1 MSQVMEVIGSWV
13 NAIGTISSAISSTPM
28 RGLKG
33 EDRKGWEELSFHLDF
48 GGNAFQAIGNI
59 IEAYLGEPSVLED
72 AGEIIQASGNVTV
85 LFSLLAAE
93 AEEEKEEEE
102 KNPDRAI
109 KLNITG
115 NAQQAF
121 GGLIAALD
129 EVSSGDFDVSGFM
142 GNFLQAI
149 GNTLQS
155 LAGFVEL
162 EIEDLKDYLEE
173 TGQVEQP
180 SDLSDGVIFDVLQ
193 EYHGSAPVSEASELS
208 DGIIFDEVQEYTGR
222 LPEDDT
228 VELSNETE
236 DHNGKIS
243 ELVSESSNDEK
254 LNEIEY
260 LFGRLPDYEPID
272 EQYETIPTQQDESIF
287 SQQSEPSDLADGV
300 IFDVLQQYD
309 SETETNPLVKE
320 YEELALLLKYSG
332 SWIQAGG
339 SIISV
344 YAEQKELFKRNS
356 EQDDQDDK
364 EEKTFEKKNNSKRK
378 NKQKKSAENNIEQNQ
393 KKSMSSEYTEIK
405 KKS

>member
-1 MSQVMEVIGSWV
+1 MSQLMEVIGSWV

-59 IEAYLGEPSVLED
+59 IEAFLGEPSVIED

-93 AEEEKEEEE
+93 AEEEKEEGE
-102 KNPDRAI
+102 KDADRAI
-109 KLNITG
+109 KLNMTG

-121 GGLIAALD
+121 GGLLAALEEFSDD
-129 EVSSGDFDVSGFM
+129 EFDVTGFM

-149 GNTLQS
+149 GNTLQV
-155 LAGFVEL
+155 LAGVVEL

-222 LPEDDT
+222 LPENH
-228 VELSNETE
+228 NE
-236 DHNGKIS
+236 KIS
-243 ELVSESSNDEK
+243 ELVSESSNEEK

-260 LFGRLPDYEPID
+260 LFGRLPDYEPI
-272 EQYETIPTQQDESIF
+272 ELQDESIS
-287 SQQSEPSDLADGV
+287 SQQGEPSDLSDGV

-339 SIISV
+339 SIVSV
-344 YAEQKELFKRNS
+344 FAEQKELFKKNS

-364 EEKTFEKKNNSKRK
+364 EEKTLEKKKNSKRK
-378 NKQKKSAENNIEQNQ
+378 KRQKKSAENNIEQNQ
-393 KKSMSSEYTEIK
+393 KKSMTSEYTEVK

>member
-1 MSQVMEVIGSWV
+1 MSQVMEVIGAWV

-33 EDRKGWEELSFHLDF
+33 ENRKRWEDLSFQLDF
-48 GGNAFQAIGNI
+48 GGNTFQAIGNI
-59 IEAYLGEPSVLED
+59 IEAFLGEPSVLED

-93 AEEEKEEEE
+93 AEEEKEEVA
-102 KNPDRAI
+102 KDADRAI

-121 GGLIAALD
+121 GGLIAALE
-129 EVSSGDFDVSGFM
+129 EVSSDDFDVSGFM

-149 GNTLQS
+149 GNTLQV

-173 TGQVEQP
+173 TGQVEVP

-193 EYHGSAPVSEASELS
+193 EYHGSAPVSESSELS

-222 LPEDDT
+222 LPEEDT
-228 VELSNETE
+228 VELKNKIEV
-236 DHNGKIS
+236 HNGKIS
-243 ELVSESSNDEK
+243 ELSSESSNEEI

-260 LFGRLPDYEPID
+260 LFGRIPDYEPIETHD
-272 EQYETIPTQQDESIF
+272 ELISRQQDESI
-287 SQQSEPSDLADGV
+287 SSEQGGPSDLSDGV
-300 IFDVLQQYD
+300 IFDVLQQYAE
-309 SETETNPLVKE
+309 ETETNPLVKE

-344 YAEQKELFKRNS
+344 YSEQKELFKTNAEQKEQEKQELEENKNHRRRN
-356 EQDDQDDK
+356 
-364 EEKTFEKKNNSKRK
+364 KK
-378 NKQKKSAENNIEQNQ
+378 KKSVENKVESNHV
-393 KKSMSSEYTEIK
+393 KSKTLDYTEIK

>member
-1 MSQVMEVIGSWV
+1 MSQVMEVIGAWV
-13 NAIGTISSAISSTPM
+13 NAIGTLSSAISSTPM

-33 EDRKGWEELSFHLDF
+33 DNRKSWEDLSFHLDF
-48 GGNAFQAIGNI
+48 GGNTFQAIGNI
-59 IEAYLGEPSVLED
+59 IEAFLGEPSVIED

-93 AEEEKEEEE
+93 AEEEKEEGE
-102 KNPDRAI
+102 KDADRAI

-129 EVSSGDFDVSGFM
+129 EVSSEDFDVSGFM

-149 GNTLQS
+149 GNTLQV
-155 LAGFVEL
+155 LAGLVEL

-173 TGQVEQP
+173 TGQEEQP

-208 DGIIFDEVQEYTGR
+208 DGIIFDDVQEYTGR

-228 VELSNETE
+228 VELTNEIE
-236 DHNGKIS
+236 VHNENIRS
-243 ELVSESSNDEK
+243 TESSNEEI

-260 LFGRLPDYEPID
+260 LFGRIPDYEPF
-272 EQYETIPTQQDESIF
+272 ETQDDPISSQQDESI
-287 SQQSEPSDLADGV
+287 SSEQGGPSDLSDGV
-300 IFDVLQQYD
+300 IFNVLQQYEE
-309 SETETNPLVKE
+309 ETETNPLVKE

-339 SIISV
+339 SIVSV
-344 YAEQKELFKRNS
+344 YSEQKELFNSNAEQKEQEKQELEENKNPRRRN
-356 EQDDQDDK
+356 
-364 EEKTFEKKNNSKRK
+364 RR
-378 NKQKKSAENNIEQNQ
+378 KKSVENKVESNHE
-393 KKSMSSEYTEIK
+393 KSKTSEYTEIK

>member
-1 MSQVMEVIGSWV
+1 MSQVMEVIGAWV
-13 NAIGTISSAISSTPM
+13 NAIGTLSSAISSTPM

-33 EDRKGWEELSFHLDF
+33 ENRKSWEDLSFHLDF
-48 GGNAFQAIGNI
+48 GGNTFQAIGNI
-59 IEAYLGEPSVLED
+59 IEAFLGEPSVIED

-93 AEEEKEEEE
+93 AEEEKEEGE
-102 KNPDRAI
+102 KDADRAI
-109 KLNITG
+109 KLNMTG

-121 GGLIAALD
+121 GGLIAALE
-129 EVSSGDFDVSGFM
+129 EVSSEDFDVSGFM

-149 GNTLQS
+149 GNTLQV
-155 LAGFVEL
+155 LAGLVEL

-193 EYHGSAPVSEASELS
+193 ESHGSAPVLESSDLS
-208 DGIIFDEVQEYTGR
+208 DGIIFNEVQEYTGR

-228 VELSNETE
+228 VELTNEIE
-236 DHNGKIS
+236 HHNEKIS
-243 ELVSESSNDEK
+243 ELSSESSNEEI

-260 LFGRLPDYEPID
+260 LFGRIPDYEPIEIQD
-272 EQYETIPTQQDESIF
+272 EPIPSQQDGSI
-287 SQQSEPSDLADGV
+287 SSEQGLPSDLSDGV

-309 SETETNPLVKE
+309 EETETNPLVKE

-339 SIISV
+339 SIVSV
-344 YAEQKELFKRNS
+344 YSEQKELFKSNA
-356 EQDDQDDK
+356 EQK
-364 EEKTFEKKNNSKRK
+364 EQEKKALEVNKNPRRRNRK
-378 NKQKKSAENNIEQNQ
+378 KKSVENKIESNQ
-393 KKSMSSEYTEIK
+393 EKSKTSEYTEIK

>member
-33 EDRKGWEELSFHLDF
+33 ENRKRWEDISFHLDF
-48 GGNAFQAIGNI
+48 GGNTFQAIGNI
-59 IEAYLGEPSVLED
+59 IEAFLGEPSVLED

-93 AEEEKEEEE
+93 AEEEKIEEA

-121 GGLIAALD
+121 GGLIAALE
-129 EVSSGDFDVSGFM
+129 EVSSEDFDVSGFM

-149 GNTLQS
+149 GNTLQV
-155 LAGFVEL
+155 LGGLVEL

-173 TGQVEQP
+173 SGQVEAP

-193 EYHGSAPVSEASELS
+193 EYPGIAHQHEASELS
-208 DGIIFDEVQEYTGR
+208 DGIIFDEVQEYQGR
-222 LPEDDT
+222 LPEASD
-228 VELSNETE
+228 LSNGEMNNHKTAVITNEETM
-236 DHNGKIS
+236 
-243 ELVSESSNDEK
+243 
-254 LNEIEY
+254 NEIVM
-260 LFGRLPDYEPID
+260 LFGRIPDYEPI
-272 EQYETIPTQQDESIF
+272 EASDESIS
-287 SQQSEPSDLADGV
+287 SQTAEPILSEQGMPSDLSDGV
-300 IFDVLQQYD
+300 IFDVLQQFEE
-309 SETETNPLVKE
+309 ETETNPLVKE

-339 SIISV
+339 SIVSV
-344 YAEQKELFKRNS
+344 YSEQKELLKVKS
-356 EQDDQDDK
+356 EQK
-364 EEKTFEKKNNSKRK
+364 EQEKKALDS
-378 NKQKKSAENNIEQNQ
+378 
-393 KKSMSSEYTEIK
+393 K
-405 KKS
+405 KKSKRTRNNKKKNSETPLESNQNKNTTSEYSVFRKKS

>member
-1 MSQVMEVIGSWV
+1 MSQVMEVIGAWV

-33 EDRKGWEELSFHLDF
+33 ENRKRWEDTSFHLDF
-48 GGNAFQAIGNI
+48 GGNTFQAIGNI
-59 IEAYLGEPSVLED
+59 IEAFLGEPSVIED

-93 AEEEKEEEE
+93 AEEEKVEEE
-102 KNPDRAI
+102 KDADRAI
-109 KLNITG
+109 KLNMTG

-121 GGLIAALD
+121 GGLIAALE
-129 EVSSGDFDVSGFM
+129 EVSSEDFDVSGFM

-149 GNTLQS
+149 GNTLQV
-155 LAGFVEL
+155 LAGMVEL

-193 EYHGSAPVSEASELS
+193 EYHGSAPYSETSELS

-222 LPEDDT
+222 LPEDGT
-228 VELSNETE
+228 VELTNEIE
-236 DHNGKIS
+236 DHNENILS
-243 ELVSESSNDEK
+243 TESSNEEI

-260 LFGRLPDYEPID
+260 LFGRIPDYEPI
-272 EQYETIPTQQDESIF
+272 ETQDESI
-287 SQQSEPSDLADGV
+287 SSEQDVPSDLSDGV

-309 SETETNPLVKE
+309 EETETNPLVKE

-339 SIISV
+339 SIVSV
-344 YAEQKELFKRNS
+344 YSEQKELFNRNS

-364 EEKTFEKKNNSKRK
+364 EKKTLEKKKNSKRK
-378 NKQKKSAENNIEQNQ
+378 NRQKKSAENNTEQNQ

>member
-13 NAIGTISSAISSTPM
+13 NALGTISSAISSTPM

-129 EVSSGDFDVSGFM
+129 EVSSEDFDVSGFM

-173 TGQVEQP
+173 TGQVEEP

-193 EYHGSAPVSEASELS
+193 EYHGSAPVSETSELS

-236 DHNGKIS
+236 DHNEKIS
-243 ELVSESSNDEK
+243 ELVSESSNEEK

-260 LFGRLPDYEPID
+260 LFGRLPDYEPI
-272 EQYETIPTQQDESIF
+272 ELQDESIY
-287 SQQSEPSDLADGV
+287 SQQSEPSDLSDGV

-344 YAEQKELFKRNS
+344 FAEQKELFKSNAEQKEREKQELEENKNPRRN
-356 EQDDQDDK
+356 
-364 EEKTFEKKNNSKRK
+364 RK
-378 NKQKKSAENNIEQNQ
+378 KKSVENKVESNQ
-393 KKSMSSEYTEIK
+393 EKWKTSEYTEIK
-405 KKS
+405 KKG

>member
-1 MSQVMEVIGSWV
+1 MSQVMEVIGAWV

-33 EDRKGWEELSFHLDF
+33 ENRKRWEDTSFHLDF
-48 GGNAFQAIGNI
+48 GGNTFQAIGNI
-59 IEAYLGEPSVLED
+59 IEAFLGEPSVIED

-93 AEEEKEEEE
+93 AEEEKVEEE
-102 KNPDRAI
+102 KDADRAI
-109 KLNITG
+109 KLNMTG

-121 GGLIAALD
+121 GGLIAALE
-129 EVSSGDFDVSGFM
+129 EVSSEDFDVSGFM

-149 GNTLQS
+149 GNTLQV
-155 LAGFVEL
+155 LAGMVEL

-193 EYHGSAPVSEASELS
+193 EYHGSAPYSETSDLS

-222 LPEDDT
+222 FPEDGT
-228 VELSNETE
+228 VELTNEIE
-236 DHNGKIS
+236 DHNENILS
-243 ELVSESSNDEK
+243 TESSNEEI

-260 LFGRLPDYEPID
+260 LFGRIPDYEPI
-272 EQYETIPTQQDESIF
+272 ETQDESIS
-287 SQQSEPSDLADGV
+287 SQHDESISSEQDVPSDLSDGI

-309 SETETNPLVKE
+309 EETETNPLVKE

-339 SIISV
+339 SIVSV
-344 YAEQKELFKRNS
+344 YSEQKELFKSNAEQKEKEKQELEENKNPRKRN
-356 EQDDQDDK
+356 
-364 EEKTFEKKNNSKRK
+364 
-378 NKQKKSAENNIEQNQ
+378 KKSVENKVESNQ
-393 KKSMSSEYTEIK
+393 VKSKTSEYTEIK

>member
-1 MSQVMEVIGSWV
+1 MSQVMEVIGAWV

-33 EDRKGWEELSFHLDF
+33 ENRKRWEDTSFHLDF
-48 GGNAFQAIGNI
+48 GGNTFQAIGNI
-59 IEAYLGEPSVLED
+59 IEAFLGEPSVIED

-93 AEEEKEEEE
+93 AEEEKVEEE
-102 KNPDRAI
+102 KDADRAI
-109 KLNITG
+109 KLNMTG

-121 GGLIAALD
+121 GGLIAALE
-129 EVSSGDFDVSGFM
+129 EVSSEDFDVSGFM

-149 GNTLQS
+149 GNTLQV
-155 LAGFVEL
+155 LAGMVEL

-193 EYHGSAPVSEASELS
+193 EYHGSAPYSETSELS

-222 LPEDDT
+222 LPEDST
-228 VELSNETE
+228 VELTNEIE
-236 DHNGKIS
+236 DHNENILS
-243 ELVSESSNDEK
+243 TESSNEEI

-260 LFGRLPDYEPID
+260 LFGRIPDYEPI
-272 EQYETIPTQQDESIF
+272 ETQDESI
-287 SQQSEPSDLADGV
+287 SSEQDVPSDLSDGV

-309 SETETNPLVKE
+309 EETETNPLVKE

-339 SIISV
+339 SIVSV
-344 YAEQKELFKRNS
+344 YSEQKELFKSNAEQKEKQELEENKNPRKRN
-356 EQDDQDDK
+356 
-364 EEKTFEKKNNSKRK
+364 RK
-378 NKQKKSAENNIEQNQ
+378 KKSVENKVESNQ
-393 KKSMSSEYTEIK
+393 VKSKTSEYIEIK
-405 KKS
+405 KKN

>member
-1 MSQVMEVIGSWV
+1 MSQVMEVIGAWV

-33 EDRKGWEELSFHLDF
+33 ENRKSWEDLSFHLDF
-48 GGNAFQAIGNI
+48 GGNTFQAIGNI
-59 IEAYLGEPSVLED
+59 IEAFLGEPSVLED

-102 KNPDRAI
+102 KVADRAI
-109 KLNITG
+109 KLNMTG

-121 GGLIAALD
+121 GGLLAALE
-129 EVSSGDFDVSGFM
+129 EVSSEDFDVSGFM

-149 GNTLQS
+149 GNTLQV
-155 LAGFVEL
+155 LAGMVEL

-193 EYHGSAPVSEASELS
+193 EYHGSAPVPETSELS
-208 DGIIFDEVQEYTGR
+208 DGIIFDEAHEYTGR

-228 VELSNETE
+228 VELTNEIE
-236 DHNGKIS
+236 IHNENILS
-243 ELVSESSNDEK
+243 TESSNEEI

-260 LFGRLPDYEPID
+260 LFGRIPDYEPI
-272 EQYETIPTQQDESIF
+272 ETQDESIS
-287 SQQSEPSDLADGV
+287 SQQVESISSEQDVPSDLSDGV

-309 SETETNPLVKE
+309 EETETHPLVKE
-320 YEELALLLKYSG
+320 YEELALLLKYCG

-339 SIISV
+339 SIVSV
-344 YAEQKELFKRNS
+344 YSEQKELFKTNAEQKEQEKQELEENKNPRKRN
-356 EQDDQDDK
+356 
-364 EEKTFEKKNNSKRK
+364 RK
-378 NKQKKSAENNIEQNQ
+378 KKSVENKVESNQ
-393 KKSMSSEYTEIK
+393 EKSKTSDYTEIK

>member
-1 MSQVMEVIGSWV
+1 MSQVMEVIGAWV

-33 EDRKGWEELSFHLDF
+33 ENRKRWEDTSFHLDF
-48 GGNAFQAIGNI
+48 GGNTFQAIGNI
-59 IEAYLGEPSVLED
+59 IEAFLGEPSVIED

-93 AEEEKEEEE
+93 AEEEKVEEE
-102 KNPDRAI
+102 KDADRAI
-109 KLNITG
+109 KLNMTG

-121 GGLIAALD
+121 GGLIAALE
-129 EVSSGDFDVSGFM
+129 EVSSEDFDVSGFM

-149 GNTLQS
+149 GNTLQV
-155 LAGFVEL
+155 LAGMVEL

-193 EYHGSAPVSEASELS
+193 EYHGSAPYSETSELS

-222 LPEDDT
+222 LPEDGT
-228 VELSNETE
+228 VELTNEIE
-236 DHNGKIS
+236 DHNENILS
-243 ELVSESSNDEK
+243 TESSNEEI

-260 LFGRLPDYEPID
+260 LFGRIPDYEPI
-272 EQYETIPTQQDESIF
+272 ETQDESI
-287 SQQSEPSDLADGV
+287 SSEQDVPSDLSDGV

-309 SETETNPLVKE
+309 EETETNPLVKE

-339 SIISV
+339 SIVSV
-344 YAEQKELFKRNS
+344 YSEQKELFNRNS
-356 EQDDQDDK
+356 EQDDK
-364 EEKTFEKKNNSKRK
+364 EKKTLEKKKNSKRK
-378 NKQKKSAENNIEQNQ
+378 NRQKKSAENNTEQNQ

>member
-1 MSQVMEVIGSWV
+1 MEVIGSWV

-33 EDRKGWEELSFHLDF
+33 ENRKSWEELSFHLDF
-48 GGNAFQAIGNI
+48 GGNTFQAIGNI
-59 IEAYLGEPSVLED
+59 IEAFLGEPSVIED

-93 AEEEKEEEE
+93 AEEEKEEGE
-102 KNPDRAI
+102 KDADRAI
-109 KLNITG
+109 KLNMTG

-129 EVSSGDFDVSGFM
+129 EVSSEDFDVSGFM

-149 GNTLQS
+149 GNTLQV
-155 LAGFVEL
+155 LAGLVEL

-193 EYHGSAPVSEASELS
+193 EYHGSAPILETSDLS
-208 DGIIFDEVQEYTGR
+208 DGIIFDEDEVQEYTGR

-236 DHNGKIS
+236 DHNEKIS
-243 ELVSESSNDEK
+243 ELASDSSNEER

-260 LFGRLPDYEPID
+260 LFGRIPDYEPIESQD
-272 EQYETIPTQQDESIF
+272 EPISSQQDESI
-287 SQQSEPSDLADGV
+287 SSEQDVPSDLSDGV

-309 SETETNPLVKE
+309 EETETNPLVKE

-344 YAEQKELFKRNS
+344 YSEQKELFKVNA
-356 EQDDQDDK
+356 DQDDK
-364 EEKTFEKKNNSKRK
+364 DDKEKNTLEKKKNSKRK
-378 NKQKKSAENNIEQNQ
+378 NRQKKSVENNIEQNQ
-393 KKSMSSEYTEIK
+393 KKSISSEYIEIK

>member
-1 MSQVMEVIGSWV
+1 MEVIGAWV

-33 EDRKGWEELSFHLDF
+33 ENRKRWEETSFHLDF

-129 EVSSGDFDVSGFM
+129 EVSSEDFDVSGFM

-193 EYHGSAPVSEASELS
+193 EYHGSAPVSETSELS

-222 LPEDDT
+222 LSEDEIF
-228 VELSNETE
+228 ELTNEIE
-236 DHNGKIS
+236 DHNEILS
-243 ELVSESSNDEK
+243 TEPSNEEI

-260 LFGRLPDYEPID
+260 LFGRIPDYEPIEMQD
-272 EQYETIPTQQDESIF
+272 EPISSQQDESI
-287 SQQSEPSDLADGV
+287 SSEQDVPSDLSDGV

-309 SETETNPLVKE
+309 EETETNPLVKE

-332 SWIQAGG
+332 SWIQAAG

-344 YAEQKELFKRNS
+344 YSEQKELFKSNAEQQEQQELEENRNPRGRNRK
-356 EQDDQDDK
+356 K
-364 EEKTFEKKNNSKRK
+364 ESVENKVESNQEKRK
-378 NKQKKSAENNIEQNQ
+378 T
-393 KKSMSSEYTEIK
+393 SEYTEIK

>member
-1 MSQVMEVIGSWV
+1 V

-33 EDRKGWEELSFHLDF
+33 ENRKRWEDISFHLDF
-48 GGNAFQAIGNI
+48 GGNSFQAIGNI
-59 IEAYLGEPSVLED
+59 IEAFLGEPSVIED

-102 KNPDRAI
+102 KDADRAI

-121 GGLIAALD
+121 GGLIAALEEFSD
-129 EVSSGDFDVSGFM
+129 EEFDVSGFM

-149 GNTLQS
+149 GNTLQV

-162 EIEDLKDYLEE
+162 EIEDLKDYFKE
-173 TGQVEQP
+173 TGQVEEQSDLSDGIIYDVLQQYHGSVPEYEASELSDGMIFDEVQEYPGRLLEDNVSDLNEADEYNDKTPVLANEEIMIEIENLFGRLPDYEPIDELDETIPSQQDESISSEQGGP

-193 EYHGSAPVSEASELS
+193 EVAE
-208 DGIIFDEVQEYTGR
+208 
-222 LPEDDT
+222 
-228 VELSNETE
+228 
-236 DHNGKIS
+236 
-243 ELVSESSNDEK
+243 
-254 LNEIEY
+254 
-260 LFGRLPDYEPID
+260 
-272 EQYETIPTQQDESIF
+272 
-287 SQQSEPSDLADGV
+287 
-300 IFDVLQQYD
+300 
-309 SETETNPLVKE
+309 ETETNPLIKE

-339 SIISV
+339 SIVSV
-344 YAEQKELFKRNS
+344 YSEQKELLKRNA
-356 EQDDQDDK
+356 EQ
-364 EEKTFEKKNNSKRK
+364 EEQEHEELEKKKNPKR
-378 NKQKKSAENNIEQNQ
+378 NKQKKSAENKIDSNQ
-393 KKSMSSEYTEIK
+393 KKSTTSEYSVFK

>member
-13 NAIGTISSAISSTPM
+13 NALGTISSAISSTPM

-93 AEEEKEEEE
+93 AEEEKEEGE

-129 EVSSGDFDVSGFM
+129 EVSSEDFDVSGFM

-173 TGQVEQP
+173 TGQVEEP

-193 EYHGSAPVSEASELS
+193 EYHGSAPVSETSELS

-228 VELSNETE
+228 PELTNEIE
-236 DHNGKIS
+236 VHNEKIS
-243 ELVSESSNDEK
+243 ELVSESSNEEK

-260 LFGRLPDYEPID
+260 LFGRLPDYEPI
-272 EQYETIPTQQDESIF
+272 ELQDESIS
-287 SQQSEPSDLADGV
+287 SQQSEPSDLSDGV

-339 SIISV
+339 SIVSV
-344 YAEQKELFKRNS
+344 FAEQKELFKSNAEQKEQEKQELEENKNPRRN
-356 EQDDQDDK
+356 
-364 EEKTFEKKNNSKRK
+364 RK
-378 NKQKKSAENNIEQNQ
+378 KKSVENKVESNQ
-393 KKSMSSEYTEIK
+393 EKWKTSEYTEIK
-405 KKS
+405 KKG

>member
-1 MSQVMEVIGSWV
+1 MSQVMEVIGAWV

-28 RGLKG
+28 RGLRG
-33 EDRKGWEELSFHLDF
+33 ENRKRWEDISFHLDF
-48 GGNAFQAIGNI
+48 GGNSFQAIGNL
-59 IEAYLGEPSVLED
+59 IEAFLGEPSVIED

-93 AEEEKEEEE
+93 AEEEKVEEE
-102 KNPDRAI
+102 KDADRAI

-121 GGLIAALD
+121 GGLIAALE
-129 EVSSGDFDVSGFM
+129 EVSSEDFDVSGFM

-149 GNTLQS
+149 GNTLQV
-155 LAGFVEL
+155 LGGLVEL

-193 EYHGSAPVSEASELS
+193 EYHGSAPVPEASELS

-222 LPEDDT
+222 LPEEET
-228 VELSNETE
+228 VELTDEME
-236 DHNGKIS
+236 DHNENILS
-243 ELVSESSNDEK
+243 TQSNEEI

-260 LFGRLPDYEPID
+260 LFGRIPDYEPIEMQD
-272 EQYETIPTQQDESIF
+272 ETIPSHQDGSI
-287 SQQSEPSDLADGV
+287 SSEQGGPSDLSDGV
-300 IFDVLQQYD
+300 IFDVLQQYEE
-309 SETETNPLVKE
+309 ETETNPLVKE

-339 SIISV
+339 SIVSV
-344 YAEQKELFKRNS
+344 YSEQKELFKGDA
-356 EQDDQDDK
+356 EQK
-364 EEKTFEKKNNSKRK
+364 EEEKQELEENKNPRRRNRK
-378 NKQKKSAENNIEQNQ
+378 KKSTENKVESNQ
-393 KKSMSSEYTEIK
+393 EKSKTSKYTEIK

>member
-1 MSQVMEVIGSWV
+1 MSQVMEVIGAWV

-33 EDRKGWEELSFHLDF
+33 ENRKRWEDISFHLDF
-48 GGNAFQAIGNI
+48 GGNSFQAIGNL
-59 IEAYLGEPSVLED
+59 IEAFLGEPSVIED

-93 AEEEKEEEE
+93 AEEEKVEEE
-102 KNPDRAI
+102 KDADRAI

-121 GGLIAALD
+121 GGLIAALE
-129 EVSSGDFDVSGFM
+129 EVSSEDFDVSGFM

-149 GNTLQS
+149 GNTLQV
-155 LAGFVEL
+155 LGGLVEL

-193 EYHGSAPVSEASELS
+193 EYHGSAPVPEASELS

-222 LPEDDT
+222 LPEEET
-228 VELSNETE
+228 VELTDEME
-236 DHNGKIS
+236 DHNENILS
-243 ELVSESSNDEK
+243 TQSNEEI

-260 LFGRLPDYEPID
+260 LFGRIPDYEPIEMQD
-272 EQYETIPTQQDESIF
+272 ETIPSHQDGSI
-287 SQQSEPSDLADGV
+287 SSEQGGPSDLSDGV
-300 IFDVLQQYD
+300 IFDVLQQYEE
-309 SETETNPLVKE
+309 ETETNPLVKE

-339 SIISV
+339 SIVSV
-344 YAEQKELFKRNS
+344 YSEQKELFKGDA
-356 EQDDQDDK
+356 EQK
-364 EEKTFEKKNNSKRK
+364 EEEKQELEENKNLRRRNRK
-378 NKQKKSAENNIEQNQ
+378 KKSTENKVESNQ
-393 KKSMSSEYTEIK
+393 EKSKTSKYTEIK

>member
-1 MSQVMEVIGSWV
+1 MEVIGAWV

-33 EDRKGWEELSFHLDF
+33 ENRKRWEDISFQLDF
-48 GGNAFQAIGNI
+48 GGNSFQAIGNL
-59 IEAYLGEPSVLED
+59 IEAFLGEPSILED

-85 LFSLLAAE
+85 LFSLLVAE
-93 AEEEKEEEE
+93 AEEQKEEGQ
-102 KNPDRAI
+102 KDPDRAI
-109 KLNITG
+109 KLNMTG

-121 GGLIAALD
+121 GGLIAALE
-129 EVSSGDFDVSGFM
+129 EVSSEDFDVSGFM

-149 GNTLQS
+149 GNTLQVM
-155 LAGFVEL
+155 GGMVEL

-228 VELSNETE
+228 VELTNVNEV
-236 DHNGKIS
+236 HNENMRS
-243 ELVSESSNDEK
+243 TESSNEHI

-260 LFGRLPDYEPID
+260 LYGRIPDYEPI
-272 EQYETIPTQQDESIF
+272 EMQEEPIPSQQDESI
-287 SQQSEPSDLADGV
+287 SSEQGGPSDLSDGV

-309 SETETNPLVKE
+309 EETETNPLVKE

-332 SWIQAGG
+332 SWIQAAG
-339 SIISV
+339 SIVSV
-344 YAEQKELFKRNS
+344 YSEQKELFNSNDEQKEQEKQEPEENKNPRRN
-356 EQDDQDDK
+356 
-364 EEKTFEKKNNSKRK
+364 RK
-378 NKQKKSAENNIEQNQ
+378 KKSAENKVESNQ
-393 KKSMSSEYTEIK
+393 EKSKTSQYKEK
-405 KKS
+405 KKKN

>member
-1 MSQVMEVIGSWV
+1 MSQVMEVIGAWV

-28 RGLKG
+28 RGLKEENRKRW
-33 EDRKGWEELSFHLDF
+33 EDISFHLDF
-48 GGNAFQAIGNI
+48 GGNSFQAIGNL
-59 IEAYLGEPSVLED
+59 IEAFLGEPSVIED

-93 AEEEKEEEE
+93 AEEEKVEEE
-102 KNPDRAI
+102 KDADRAI

-121 GGLIAALD
+121 GGLIAALE
-129 EVSSGDFDVSGFM
+129 EVSSEDFDVSGFM

-149 GNTLQS
+149 GNTLQV
-155 LAGFVEL
+155 LGGLVEL

-193 EYHGSAPVSEASELS
+193 EYHGSAPVPEASELS

-222 LPEDDT
+222 LPEEET
-228 VELSNETE
+228 VELTDEME
-236 DHNGKIS
+236 DHNENILS
-243 ELVSESSNDEK
+243 TQSNEEI

-260 LFGRLPDYEPID
+260 LFGRIPDYEPIEMQD
-272 EQYETIPTQQDESIF
+272 ETIPSHQDGSI
-287 SQQSEPSDLADGV
+287 SSEQGGPSDLSDGV
-300 IFDVLQQYD
+300 IFDVLQQYEE
-309 SETETNPLVKE
+309 ETETNPLVKE

-339 SIISV
+339 SIVSV
-344 YAEQKELFKRNS
+344 YSEQKELFKGDA
-356 EQDDQDDK
+356 EQK
-364 EEKTFEKKNNSKRK
+364 EEEKQELEENKNPRRRNRK
-378 NKQKKSAENNIEQNQ
+378 KKSTENKVESNQ
-393 KKSMSSEYTEIK
+393 EKSKTSKYTEIK

>member
-1 MSQVMEVIGSWV
+1 MEVIGAWV

-33 EDRKGWEELSFHLDF
+33 ENRKRWEDISFHLDF
-48 GGNAFQAIGNI
+48 GGNSFQAIGNI
-59 IEAYLGEPSVLED
+59 IEAFLGEPSVLED

-93 AEEEKEEEE
+93 AEEEKVEEE
-102 KNPDRAI
+102 KDADRAI
-109 KLNITG
+109 KLNMTG

-121 GGLIAALD
+121 GGLIAALEEFSD
-129 EVSSGDFDVSGFM
+129 EEFDVSGFM

-149 GNTLQS
+149 GNTLQV

-162 EIEDLKDYLEE
+162 EIEDLKDILKE

-180 SDLSDGVIFDVLQ
+180 SDLSDGIIFDVLQ
-193 EYHGSAPVSEASELS
+193 EYPGSVPESEATELS

-222 LPEDDT
+222 LPENHDSE
-228 VELSNETE
+228 ELISNVVDYKEPV
-236 DHNGKIS
+236 
-243 ELVSESSNDEK
+243 VSNKEI
-254 LNEIEY
+254 LNEIEK
-260 LFGRLPDYEPID
+260 LFGRLPDYEPIEEPD
-272 EQYETIPTQQDESIF
+272 ETIPSQQDESIP
-287 SQQSEPSDLADGV
+287 SEQGGPSDLSDGV
-300 IFDVLQQYD
+300 VFDVLQQFAE
-309 SETETNPLVKE
+309 ETETNPLIKE

-344 YAEQKELFKRNS
+344 YSEQKELISANT
-356 EQDDQDDK
+356 EQKKQENK
-364 EEKTFEKKNNSKRK
+364 PLEENKNSKRRNRRK
-378 NKQKKSAENNIEQNQ
+378 TAVNEIESNQ
-393 KKSMSSEYTEIK
+393 KKNKSSEYTEIK

>member
-1 MSQVMEVIGSWV
+1 MSQVMEVIGSWI
-13 NAIGTISSAISSTPM
+13 NALGTVSSAISSTPM

-129 EVSSGDFDVSGFM
+129 EVSSEDFDVSGFM

-180 SDLSDGVIFDVLQ
+180 SDLSDVVIFDVLQ

-222 LPEDDT
+222 LPEDET
-228 VELSNETE
+228 VELTNEIEIE
-236 DHNGKIS
+236 DHNEKVP
-243 ELVSESSNDEK
+243 ELLSESSNEEI

-272 EQYETIPTQQDESIF
+272 EQYETMPTQQSESI
-287 SQQSEPSDLADGV
+287 SSEQDVPSDLSDGV

-344 YAEQKELFKRNS
+344 YAEQKELLKRNS
-356 EQDDQDDK
+356 DQDDK
-364 EEKTFEKKNNSKRK
+364 EEKTLEKKKNSKGK
-378 NKQKKSAENNIEQNQ
+378 NRQKKSTENNIEQNQ
-393 KKSMSSEYTEIK
+393 KKSMTSEYTEIK

>member
-1 MSQVMEVIGSWV
+1 MSQVMEVIGAWV

-33 EDRKGWEELSFHLDF
+33 ENRKRWEDISFQLDF
-48 GGNAFQAIGNI
+48 GGNSFQAIGNL
-59 IEAYLGEPSVLED
+59 IEAFLGEPSILED

-85 LFSLLAAE
+85 LFSLLVAE
-93 AEEEKEEEE
+93 AEEQKEEGQ
-102 KNPDRAI
+102 KDPDRAI
-109 KLNITG
+109 KLNMTG

-121 GGLIAALD
+121 GGLIAALE
-129 EVSSGDFDVSGFM
+129 EVSSEDFDVSGFM

-149 GNTLQS
+149 GNTLQVM
-155 LAGFVEL
+155 GGMVEL

-228 VELSNETE
+228 VELTNVNEV
-236 DHNGKIS
+236 HNENMRS
-243 ELVSESSNDEK
+243 TESSNEHI

-260 LFGRLPDYEPID
+260 LYGRIPDYEPI
-272 EQYETIPTQQDESIF
+272 EMQEEPIPSQQDESI
-287 SQQSEPSDLADGV
+287 SSEQGGPSDLSDGV

-309 SETETNPLVKE
+309 EETETNPLVKE

-332 SWIQAGG
+332 SWIQAAG
-339 SIISV
+339 SIVSV
-344 YAEQKELFKRNS
+344 YSEQKELFNSNDEQKEQEKQEPEENKNPRRN
-356 EQDDQDDK
+356 
-364 EEKTFEKKNNSKRK
+364 RK
-378 NKQKKSAENNIEQNQ
+378 KKSAENKVESNQ
-393 KKSMSSEYTEIK
+393 EKSKTSQYKEK
-405 KKS
+405 KKKN

>member
-1 MSQVMEVIGSWV
+1 MSQVMEVIGAWV

-33 EDRKGWEELSFHLDF
+33 ENRKRWEDTSFHLDF
-48 GGNAFQAIGNI
+48 GGNTFQAIGNI
-59 IEAYLGEPSVLED
+59 IEAFLGEPSVIED

-93 AEEEKEEEE
+93 AEEEKVEEE

-109 KLNITG
+109 KLNMTG

-121 GGLIAALD
+121 GGLIAALE
-129 EVSSGDFDVSGFM
+129 EVSSEDFDVSGFM

-149 GNTLQS
+149 GNTLQV
-155 LAGFVEL
+155 LAGMVEL

-193 EYHGSAPVSEASELS
+193 EYHGSAPVLESSDLS
-208 DGIIFDEVQEYTGR
+208 DGIIFNEVQEYTGR

-228 VELSNETE
+228 VELTKEKEVHNENILST
-236 DHNGKIS
+236 
-243 ELVSESSNDEK
+243 ESSNEEI

-260 LFGRLPDYEPID
+260 LFGRIPDYEPI
-272 EQYETIPTQQDESIF
+272 ETQDESI
-287 SQQSEPSDLADGV
+287 SSEQDVPSDLSDGV

-309 SETETNPLVKE
+309 EETETNPLVKE

-339 SIISV
+339 SIVSV
-344 YAEQKELFKRNS
+344 YSEQKELFNRNS

-364 EEKTFEKKNNSKRK
+364 EKKTLEKKKNSKRK
-378 NKQKKSAENNIEQNQ
+378 NRQKKSAENNTEQNQ

>member
-1 MSQVMEVIGSWV
+1 MEVIGSWV
-13 NAIGTISSAISSTPM
+13 NALGTVSSAISSTPM

-33 EDRKGWEELSFHLDF
+33 ENRKGWEELSFHLDF

-93 AEEEKEEEE
+93 AEEEKEEGE
-102 KNPDRAI
+102 KNPERAI

-129 EVSSGDFDVSGFM
+129 EVSSEDFDVSGFM

-162 EIEDLKDYLEE
+162 EIEDLKDYLAE

-236 DHNGKIS
+236 DHNEKIS
-243 ELVSESSNDEK
+243 ELVSESSNEEK

-260 LFGRLPDYEPID
+260 LFGRLPDYEPI
-272 EQYETIPTQQDESIF
+272 EIQDESI
-287 SQQSEPSDLADGV
+287 SSPSDLSDGI
-300 IFDVLQQYD
+300 IFNVLQ
-309 SETETNPLVKE
+309 EHEPGTETNPLVKE

-339 SIISV
+339 SIVSV
-344 YAEQKELFKRNS
+344 FAEQKELFKRNS
-356 EQDDQDDK
+356 EQDDQDDQDDK
-364 EEKTFEKKNNSKRK
+364 EEKTLEKKKNSKRK
-378 NKQKKSAENNIEQNQ
+378 NRQKKSAENSIEQNQ

>member
-1 MSQVMEVIGSWV
+1 MEVIGAWV

-28 RGLKG
+28 RGLKEENRKRW
-33 EDRKGWEELSFHLDF
+33 EDISFHLDF
-48 GGNAFQAIGNI
+48 GGNSFQAIGNL
-59 IEAYLGEPSVLED
+59 IEAFLGEPSVIED

-93 AEEEKEEEE
+93 AEEEKVEEE
-102 KNPDRAI
+102 KDADRAI

-121 GGLIAALD
+121 GGLIAALE
-129 EVSSGDFDVSGFM
+129 EVSSEDFDVSGFM

-149 GNTLQS
+149 GNTLQV
-155 LAGFVEL
+155 LGGLVEL

-193 EYHGSAPVSEASELS
+193 EYHGSAPVPEASELS

-222 LPEDDT
+222 LPEEET
-228 VELSNETE
+228 VELTDEME
-236 DHNGKIS
+236 DHNENILS
-243 ELVSESSNDEK
+243 TQSNEEI

-260 LFGRLPDYEPID
+260 LFGRIPDYEPIEMQD
-272 EQYETIPTQQDESIF
+272 ETIPSHQDGSI
-287 SQQSEPSDLADGV
+287 SSEQGGPSDLSDGV
-300 IFDVLQQYD
+300 IFDVLQQYEE
-309 SETETNPLVKE
+309 ETETNPLVKE

-339 SIISV
+339 SIVSV
-344 YAEQKELFKRNS
+344 YSEQKELFKGDA
-356 EQDDQDDK
+356 EQK
-364 EEKTFEKKNNSKRK
+364 EEEKQELEENKNPRRRNRK
-378 NKQKKSAENNIEQNQ
+378 KKSTENKVESNQ
-393 KKSMSSEYTEIK
+393 EKSKTSKYTEIK

>member
-33 EDRKGWEELSFHLDF
+33 ENRKRWEDISFHLDF
-48 GGNAFQAIGNI
+48 GGNTFQAIGNI
-59 IEAYLGEPSVLED
+59 IEAFLGESSVLED

-93 AEEEKEEEE
+93 AEEEKEEEA

-121 GGLIAALD
+121 GGLIAALE
-129 EVSSGDFDVSGFM
+129 EVSEEDFDVSGFM

-149 GNTLQS
+149 GNTLQV
-155 LAGFVEL
+155 LGGLVEL

-173 TGQVEQP
+173 TGQVEEP
-180 SDLSDGVIFDVLQ
+180 SDLSDGVIFDVLHD
-193 EYHGSAPVSEASELS
+193 YPGSAHQPEGSELS
-208 DGIIFDEVQEYTGR
+208 DGIIFDEVQEYQGR
-222 LPEDDT
+222 LSEADNNQKT
-228 VELSNETE
+228 IVKTNEEILS
-236 DHNGKIS
+236 
-243 ELVSESSNDEK
+243 
-254 LNEIEY
+254 EIEM
-260 LFGRLPDYEPID
+260 LFGRIPDYEPIEVPD
-272 EQYETIPTQQDESIF
+272 EPIS
-287 SQQSEPSDLADGV
+287 SQPEVPSDLADGV
-300 IFDVLQQYD
+300 IFDVLQQYEE
-309 SETETNPLVKE
+309 ETETNPLVKE

-344 YAEQKELFKRNS
+344 YSEQKELLKVKSEQNEEEKQALESKKNIKRTRNS
-356 EQDDQDDK
+356 KKKMSETPTESK
-364 EEKTFEKKNNSKRK
+364 ENKNTTSDYSVFR
-378 NKQKKSAENNIEQNQ
+378 KKS
-393 KKSMSSEYTEIK
+393 
-405 KKS
+405 

>member
-1 MSQVMEVIGSWV
+1 MEVIGAWV

-33 EDRKGWEELSFHLDF
+33 ENRKRWEDLSFQLDF
-48 GGNAFQAIGNI
+48 GGNTFQAIGNI
-59 IEAYLGEPSVLED
+59 IEAFLGEPSVLED

-93 AEEEKEEEE
+93 AEEEKEEVA
-102 KNPDRAI
+102 KDADRAI

-121 GGLIAALD
+121 GGLIAALE
-129 EVSSGDFDVSGFM
+129 EVSSDDFDVSGFM

-149 GNTLQS
+149 GNTLQV

-173 TGQVEQP
+173 TGQVEVP

-193 EYHGSAPVSEASELS
+193 EYHGSAPVSESSELS

-222 LPEDDT
+222 LPEEDT
-228 VELSNETE
+228 VELKNKIEV
-236 DHNGKIS
+236 HNGKIS
-243 ELVSESSNDEK
+243 ELSSESSNEEI

-260 LFGRLPDYEPID
+260 LFGRIPDYEPIETHD
-272 EQYETIPTQQDESIF
+272 ELISRQQDESI
-287 SQQSEPSDLADGV
+287 SSEQGGPSDLSDGV
-300 IFDVLQQYD
+300 IFDVLQQYAE
-309 SETETNPLVKE
+309 ETETNPLVKE

-344 YAEQKELFKRNS
+344 YSEQKELFKTNAEQKEQEKQELEENKNHRRRN
-356 EQDDQDDK
+356 
-364 EEKTFEKKNNSKRK
+364 KK
-378 NKQKKSAENNIEQNQ
+378 KKSVENKVESNHV
-393 KKSMSSEYTEIK
+393 KSKTLDYTEIK